1 MLHTLH
7 VKHPTS
13 GDGVADDPDPAVPG
27 VAGAVPVDPDVVD
40 AVPVAAVPVA
50 AVLDDPGVADAAPAG
65 VPAPVAKNW
74 KIFLPV

>member
-7 VKHPTS
+7 VKHHTS

-40 AVPVAAVPVA
+40 AVPVAAV
-50 AVLDDPGVADAAPAG
+50 LDDPGVADAAPAG